1 MPLFCDF
8 LVKNA
13 HSAIQTSFKQLLLF
27 ISMPYVNDPVHR
39 AFLSELAIRVDFLQF
54 KIRYVDQ
61 INYFL

>member
-27 ISMPYVNDPVHR
+27 ISMPYVNVPVHR
-39 AFLSELAIRVDFLQF
+39 AFLVDPSIRSGHFAI
-54 KIRYVDQ
+54 
-61 INYFL
+61 